1 MKMILIASL
10 LAWAFVGT
18 TEAKKKPAPVLAQTE
33 EVRSL
38 ATVPVDAADL
48 QELLELKGMYIYKY
62 DLSGIRDTSMQVT
75 VRVDEHFGRDSVRT
89 IRRLMMGDLF
99 YRWNSTYSES
109 LKVMIVPQTDSTS
122 MLYCDLEGRMKAGVV
137 LNLRKVP
144 PKFTLYNTYR
154 PVPFKMEE
162 LKMGEQVPVM
172 LFGSFWH
179 DAKLSERLGGQPA
192 YRFCME
198 KVMEADMRNEA
209 FDLMPH
215 YWVVYVGLQKK
226 GK

>member
-1 MKMILIASL
+1 MKRILIASL

-18 TEAKKKPAPVLAQTE
+18 TEAKKKPAPVSTQTE
-33 EVRSL
+33 EARGLS
-38 ATVPVDAADL
+38 AVPVDAADL
-48 QELLELKGMYIYKY
+48 QELLELRGMYIYKY

-75 VRVDEHFGRDSVRT
+75 MRIDEHFGRDSVRT
-89 IRRLMMGDLF
+89 VQRLMMGDLF
-99 YRWNSTYSES
+99 SRWNSTYSES

-122 MLYCDLEGRMKAGVV
+122 MLYCDLEGRMKAGIV
-137 LNLRKVP
+137 LKLRKAAP
-144 PKFTLYNTYR
+144 MFKRYNTYSPR
-154 PVPFKMEE
+154 PFKTEE
-162 LKMGEQVPVM
+162 LKTGEQVPVT

-179 DAKLSERLGGQPA
+179 DAKLSERLGGEPA

-198 KVMEADMRNEA
+198 KEMDADMHNEA

>member
-10 LAWAFVGT
+10 LTCAFYGT
-18 TEAKKKPAPVLAQTE
+18 TEAKKKPAPVPAQTE
-33 EVRSL
+33 RTRSL
-38 ATVPVDAADL
+38 TAVPVDAADL
-48 QELLELKGMYIYKY
+48 QELLELKGMYICKY

-75 VRVDEHFGRDSVRT
+75 MRIDEHFGRDSVRT
-89 IRRLMMGDLF
+89 VQRLAMGDIF
-99 YRWNSTYSES
+99 SRWNSTYSES

-137 LNLRKVP
+137 LKLRKAP
-144 PKFTLYNTYR
+144 PKFKIYNTYR
-154 PVPFKMEE
+154 PVPFKMEK
-162 LKMGEQVPVM
+162 LKTGEQVPVM

-179 DAKLSERLGGQPA
+179 DAKLSERLGGEPA